1 MSVYVGGAYHTPTLP
16 IYGVFLN
23 GWSIRL
29 YIPDHKYISM
39 VIRLHGN
46 TGRCTNVKM
55 SIFTNVCGVDPVISA
70 H

>member
-1 MSVYVGGAYHTPTLP
+1 MSVYVGGAYHTPILP

-46 TGRCTNVKM
+46 TGRCTNV
-55 SIFTNVCGVDPVISA
+55 
-70 H
+70 